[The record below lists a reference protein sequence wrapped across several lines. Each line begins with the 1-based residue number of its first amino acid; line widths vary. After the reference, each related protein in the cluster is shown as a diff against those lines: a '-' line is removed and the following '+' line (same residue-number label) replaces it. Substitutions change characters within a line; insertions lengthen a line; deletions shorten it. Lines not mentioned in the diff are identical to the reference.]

1 MAGAFTSLTESWR
14 RLLRRLVLLLGI
26 LAGVGVLGMMLIT
39 CTDIIARAFGRPIKG
54 SYDAVCLLSL
64 ITLSCALPYTTAVKG
79 HVAVEYFFNKFPP
92 MVRFAVDSIMR
103 ILVIGLLG
111 LVSFQAVKYGISL
124 RASGEVMATTQWPIY
139 WASYIVALSCVVSG
153 LVVVQHLLY
162 PGKALLKP

>member
-39 CTDIIARAFGRPIKG
+39 CADIIARAFGRPIKG

-64 ITLSCALPYTTAVKG
+64 ITLSCALPYTTALKG
-79 HVAVEYFFNKFPP
+79 HVAVEYFFNKLPP
-92 MVRFAVDSIMR
+92 LGRLAVDSIMR

-139 WASYIVALSCVVSG
+139 WASYVMALSCAVSG
-153 LVVVQHLLY
+153 LVVIQQLLH
-162 PGKALLKP
+162 PRREVLSP